1 MPFDQAALIRD
12 GRTALGIE
20 LGSTRIKACL
30 VSADDPSLVLA
41 VGDHEWENQLVDDH
55 WTYSLD
61 AVWSGLQDAYAG
73 LVADAESRHGVRPDT
88 YGAIGVSAMM
98 HGYLAFDADRELLVP
113 FRTWRDTTTGAAAAE
128 LSREFGVNI
137 PLRWSIAHLYQA
149 VLDAEPHVADV
160 RFLTTLAG
168 YVHWK
173 LTGRFVLGIGDASG
187 MFPIDDATRGYRA
200 DLLERFDALATERAP
215 PLREPAARGAPRGGA
230 GRLAHRRR
238 VPRCSTRPGRC
249 VPASCCARRRVTRA
263 PAWSR
268 PTRSRR
274 ARATSVREPAS
285 SRWSYSSA
293 RSRTCTTSSMS

>member
-1 MPFDQAALIRD
+1 M
-12 GRTALGIE
+12 
-20 LGSTRIKACL
+20 
-30 VSADDPSLVLA
+30 LA
-41 VGDHEWENQLVDDH
+41 VGDHEWENQLVDGH

-88 YGAIGVSAMM
+88 FGAIGVSAMM
-98 HGYLAFDADRELLVP
+98 HGYLAFDGDGELLVP

-149 VLDAEPHVADV
+149 VLDAEPHVGDV
-160 RFLTTLAG
+160 RYLTTLAG

-173 LTGRFVLGIGDASG
+173 LTGKFVLGIGDASG
-187 MFPIDDATRGYRA
+187 MFPIDDEHARLPRRPARAVRRARERTRA
-200 DLLERFDALATERAP
+200 DARV
-215 PLREPAARGAPRGGA
+215 PAARGAPCRGA
-230 GRLAHRRR
+230 GRRRSPRR
-238 VPRCSTRPGRC
+238 VPRCSIRPVRC
-249 VPASCCARRRVTRA
+249 SRASCCARRRATRA

-274 ARATSVREPAS
+274 APAT
-285 SRWSYSSA
+285 
-293 RSRTCTTSSMS
+293 